1 MLRAAMMTVPS
12 LPVSCVTE
20 FPVRLLLCS
29 MLLLT
34 TQAAFAASPTE
45 RSWPH
50 LSDAYD
56 AQLQQGLEAQIADGG
71 LGDVAAGK
79 RLAIALVD
87 VTDPQK
93 PRLAGIN
100 EHEMM
105 YAASLPKIAIL
116 LAAFQKAE
124 DTGTPLNQ
132 SSKELLTRMIRD
144 SSNAAAT
151 EMSDWVGLD
160 YISKVLMSNRYKFY
174 DEEDDGGIWVGKAYA
189 RRGAWRRDP
198 LGNLSH
204 AASAFEVSRFYY
216 LLVTGRL
223 VSPEASAEMKQMLSR
238 PAIEHKFVS
247 GLAKAR
253 PGSRIYRK
261 SGTWRTY
268 HADSALVERQLAE
281 KPDRAAGRSH
291 LRAGDRRSP
300 ALIAGLARRSCPPG
314 MGPLDLPGV
323 STNPGGYLLRWR
335 GIRFSGCPM
344 SGFDHSMDT
353 HRQGLMRYR

>member
-1 MLRAAMMTVPS
+1 M
-12 LPVSCVTE
+12 PVSCVTD
-20 FPVRLLLCS
+20 FPVRLLLCG
-29 MLLLT
+29 LLLLAVP
-34 TQAAFAASPTE
+34 AAFAASPTA

-50 LSDAYD
+50 LADAYD
-56 AQLQQGLEAQIADGG
+56 ARLQQGLEAQIADSR
-71 LGDVAAGK
+71 LGDVVAGK
-79 RLAIALVD
+79 RLAVALVD
-87 VTDPQK
+87 VTNPHK
-93 PRLAGIN
+93 PRVAGVN

-124 DTGTPLNQ
+124 DTGEPLNQ

-144 SSNAAAT
+144 SSNSAAT
-151 EMSDWVGLD
+151 EMSDWVGME
-160 YISKVLMSNRYKFY
+160 YIANVLTSDRYKFY
-174 DEEDDGGIWVGKAYA
+174 DDQDDGGIWVGKAYA

-223 VSPEASAEMKQMLSR
+223 VSPGASADMKQMLSR
-238 PAIEHKFVS
+238 PAIDHKFVS

-268 HADSALVERQLAE
+268 HSDSALVER
-281 KPDRAAGRSH
+281 DGRAYIAVALCNDARCGSWLKSLIVR
-291 LRAGDRRSP
+291 LDDLIFEPETVNRRP
-300 ALIAGLARRSCPPG
+300 
-314 MGPLDLPGV
+314 
-323 STNPGGYLLRWR
+323 
-335 GIRFSGCPM
+335 
-344 SGFDHSMDT
+344 
-353 HRQGLMRYR
+353 